1 MKEKL
6 FIMKQEIPRKQSQAN
21 FKERHSIF
29 GTVSHYPQKLPTV
42 VQKTEQEKM
51 RSTCLNTGTWY
62 VVTHRV
68 HINTVVAAVFRTRHK
83 SFKKKTTKKGILT
96 FFKLCPELQNC
107 NGHPAM
113 PVMMNT

>member
-6 FIMKQEIPRKQSQAN
+6 FIMKQKLPRTQSQAN

-29 GTVSHYPQKLPTV
+29 RTVPHYPQELPRALW
-42 VQKTEQEKM
+42 KTEQEKM
-51 RSTCLNTGTWY
+51 CSTCLSTGTWY
-62 VVTHRV
+62 VVTHGV
-68 HINTVVAAVFRTRHK
+68 HINTAVAAVFRIRHE
-83 SFKKKTTKKGILT
+83 SFKKPTKKGTLT

-113 PVMMNT
+113 LVMINT